1 MLVRR
6 RYGSLLCLLLALT
19 TWPAASA
26 QAALVTQLDF
36 THGSIGLM
44 NGSTTVLS
52 ASFAQNGTIV
62 MGQYQ
67 PLPNIIPPISLG
79 PYTFSLFTGGPDPF
93 PSSSTSGGTIAADL
107 TSLSAGVTGPLL
119 PPSPG
124 LAMNIGGHAAGSFNP
139 STNAFTNL
147 SWSHVLSGSGLPAGW
162 GGLSLI
168 VNLNGTAQL
177 AAIPLPGAVL
187 LFVTG
192 LSGVVAARR
201 RRLSLA

>member
-1 MLVRR
+1 MHVGR
-6 RYGSLLCLLLALT
+6 RYASPLCLVLALT
-19 TWPAASA
+19 IWLATPA
-26 QAALVTQLDF
+26 QASLVTQLDF
-36 THGSIGLM
+36 IDGSIGLM

-52 ASFAQNGTIV
+52 ASFTQNGAIV

-93 PSSSTSGGTIAADL
+93 PSSSTSGGTISADL

-124 LAMNIGGHAAGSFNP
+124 LALNIGGHATGTFNP

-147 SWSHVLSGSGLPAGW
+147 SWTHVLSGSGLPAGW

-192 LSGVVAARR
+192 LSGVVAARWR
-201 RRLSLA
+201 QMSSA